1 MMMSSNYD
9 NNGQYSRHSI
19 LRYEKIFGDGFV
31 SSGGLGLTK
40 SFFERLDLP
49 QGAKVLDIGS
59 GLGGA
64 AFYLADKVGATV
76 VGVDLSSVMVEIAS
90 ERTKLNG
97 YNSVSFKL
105 ADVRDME
112 WPENHFDL
120 IWSRDTLLHVPN
132 KDELF
137 VQLQRWLKPGGHI
150 MISDYAKG
158 VGEGSEGFQTYVR
171 NSGYH
176 LLDVES
182 YGDLLRDAGFVDV
195 VSDNWSTQFV
205 EILRAEQG
213 MLQSNRSEFLKDFS
227 EEDLQYLHERWER
240 KVQYCLEGDMQAGL
254 WYGTK
259 A

>member
-1 MMMSSNYD
+1 MSSNYD

-31 SSGGLGLTK
+31 SSGGLKLTK
-40 SFFERLDLP
+40 SFFDRLDLP

-64 AFYLADKVGATV
+64 AFYLADTVGATV
-76 VGVDLSSVMVEIAS
+76 VGVDLAAHMVEIAS
-90 ERTKLNG
+90 ERAVANG
-97 YNSVSFKL
+97 YKDVTFQL

-137 VQLQRWLKPGGHI
+137 VQLFPWLKPGGTI

-158 VGEGSEGFQTYVR
+158 VGEGSEGFQEYVR
-171 NSGYH
+171 SSGYH

-182 YGDLLRDAGFVDV
+182 YAGLLRDAGFADV
-195 VSDNWSTQFV
+195 NVDNWSSQFV
-205 EILRAEQG
+205 EVLRAEQG
-213 MLQSNRSEFLKDFS
+213 ELQSKRSIFLNDFS
-227 EEDLQYLHERWER
+227 EEDLVYLHERWER
-240 KVQYCLEGDMQAGL
+240 KVQFCLAGDMQTGL